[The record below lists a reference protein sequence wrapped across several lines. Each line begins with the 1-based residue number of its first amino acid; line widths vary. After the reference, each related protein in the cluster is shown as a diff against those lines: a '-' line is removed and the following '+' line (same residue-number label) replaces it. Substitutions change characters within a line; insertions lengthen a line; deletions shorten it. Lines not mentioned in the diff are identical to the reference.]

1 MLRALAILLTCQ
13 LVGEA
18 ITRSLA
24 LPLPGPVLGLLILV
38 AILFM
43 VERWRLVDPAT
54 IDETVLGRVSNG
66 LIATLGILFVPA
78 GVSVI
83 QEAGLLGQ
91 HGVALAAALLVS
103 TVLTLV
109 VTVWVF
115 VGVSRLT
122 ERKD

>member
-1 MLRALAILLTCQ
+1 MPRALAILLTCQ

-18 ITRSLA
+18 ITRSLE

-38 AILFM
+38 AMLFA
-43 VERWRLVDPAT
+43 VERWRVVDPAT
-54 IDETVLGRVSNG
+54 IDATSLGTVSNG

-78 GVSVI
+78 GVGVI
-83 QEAGLLGQ
+83 QELDLLGKY
-91 HGVALAAALLVS
+91 GVALAAALLVS